1 MCRVRESGVV
11 SCRERCEGGRQGV
24 VREEAGGSGVGAVVA
39 VRVRMVPVESFC
51 AVWQKEPL

>member
-1 MCRVRESGVV
+1 MWWSLVGRGVREGG
-11 SCRERCEGGRQGV
+11 SCV

-39 VRVRMVPVESFC
+39 VRVRMVPVKSFC